1 MVGCIITGHGDFAQ
15 GLISALEM
23 IAGPQNATQAVI
35 FHEDEAA
42 TFGNSLTHAI
52 DEAIEQFGSVLV
64 CCDLMGGTP
73 FNQAM
78 LAAADKPVEIVTGC
92 NLGMLLE
99 LTSSQSSASS
109 AQELAQIA
117 QVAGKES
124 VAHISPSQINTHT
137 ENQDSLDL
145 SDEGDGI

>member
-15 GLISALEM
+15 GLMSALEM

-35 FHEDEAA
+35 FHEDDAA
-42 TFGNSLTHAI
+42 TFGNRLAQAV
-52 DEAIEQFGSVLV
+52 DEAIAQFGSVLV

-99 LTSSQSSASS
+99 LTSSQSSVSS

-117 QVAGKES
+117 QDAGKES
-124 VAHISPSQINTHT
+124 VAHISPSQISAHKD
-137 ENQDSLDL
+137 NQDSLDL
-145 SDEGDGI
+145 SDEEDGI

>member
-42 TFGNSLTHAI
+42 TFGNSLAHAI
-52 DEAIEQFGSVLV
+52 DEAIAQFGSVVV

-78 LAAADKPVEIVTGC
+78 LAAADKSVEIVTGC

-117 QVAGKES
+117 QDAGKES

>member
-15 GLISALEM
+15 GLMSALEM

-42 TFGNSLTHAI
+42 TFGNSLAHAI
-52 DEAIEQFGSVLV
+52 DEAIAQFGSVVV

-78 LAAADKPVEIVTGC
+78 LAAADKSVEIVTGC

-99 LTSSQSSASS
+99 LTSSHSSASS

-117 QVAGKES
+117 QDAGKES
-124 VAHISPSQINTHT
+124 VAHISTSQINTHT

>member
-15 GLISALEM
+15 GLMSALEM

-35 FHEDEAA
+35 FHEDDAA
-42 TFGNSLTHAI
+42 TFGNRLAQAV
-52 DEAIEQFGSVLV
+52 DEALAQFGSVLV

-99 LTSSQSSASS
+99 LTSSQSSVSS

-117 QVAGKES
+117 QDAGKES
-124 VAHISPSQINTHT
+124 VAHISPSQISAHKD
-137 ENQDSLDL
+137 NQDSLDL
-145 SDEGDGI
+145 SDEEDGI

>member
-15 GLISALEM
+15 GLMSALEM

-42 TFGNSLTHAI
+42 TFGNRLAQAV
-52 DEAIEQFGSVLV
+52 DEALAQFGSVLV

-99 LTSSQSSASS
+99 LTSSQSSVSS

-117 QVAGKES
+117 QDAGKES
-124 VAHISPSQINTHT
+124 VAHISPSQISAHKD
-137 ENQDSLDL
+137 NQDSLDL
-145 SDEGDGI
+145 SDEEDGI

>member
-15 GLISALEM
+15 GLMSALEM

-42 TFGNSLTHAI
+42 TFGNSLAHAI
-52 DEAIEQFGSVLV
+52 DEAIAQFGSVVV

-78 LAAADKPVEIVTGC
+78 LAAADKSVEIVTGC

-117 QVAGKES
+117 QDAGKES